1 MCSATWVL
9 NRRFESWWV
18 CLTVGLKQRRVFTF
32 PDDLSLRFHSPLWC
46 KQKWGGGSHELRC
59 DLNTQCLHLS
69 LESSYRRKAKEFP
82 RFRGHL
88 ATWMFWEFAVVIAD
102 SAVGRKEIC
111 SSSSELLIKLL
122 RGQKE
127 LLWRWGKRLGC
138 QKIRLHLKVVYWTTS
153 EIRVMLYIACYT
165 INFRWVF
172 QLHPDT
178 GRSSEGWLDRGWS
191 WISVSRPPHWSWFS
205 WRTAWAGEIQK
216 EP

>member
-122 RGQKE
+122 RGKKE

-138 QKIRLHLKVVYWTTS
+138 QKLGYIWRYFTEQLLKFVWCCTLLVTQETSDECSNCILILEDPLRGGWT
-153 EIRVMLYIACYT
+153 EA
-165 INFRWVF
+165 
-172 QLHPDT
+172 
-178 GRSSEGWLDRGWS
+178 E
-191 WISVSRPPHWSWFS
+191 
-205 WRTAWAGEIQK
+205 AG
-216 EP
+216 